1 MFTYILGTHLIPPT
15 PMYAQGIKV
24 YLYVITMCD
33 RVALIVHVIKN
44 SFYLLSV
51 MNILLLGILL
61 LFAFCCL

>member
-1 MFTYILGTHLIPPT
+1 
-15 PMYAQGIKV
+15 MYAQGIKV

-61 LFAFCCL
+61 LFVFCCL